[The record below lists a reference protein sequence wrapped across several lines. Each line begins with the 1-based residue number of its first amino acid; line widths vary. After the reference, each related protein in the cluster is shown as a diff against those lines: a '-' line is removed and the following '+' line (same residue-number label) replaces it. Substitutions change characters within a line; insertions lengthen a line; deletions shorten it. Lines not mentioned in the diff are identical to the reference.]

1 MRSTNILKLMMSLMG
16 LAMVMALGINRA
28 EAARGSDYS
37 FSATEMFSGETMDLE
52 ALTAEAPLVFHIFSP
67 ECPHCQRHM
76 PYVKNLYGKLDGKAV
91 NFLMYSVDSSE
102 RETQRFMDSRSLSM
116 PVVIDGDGQFSE
128 LYKRDGWPT
137 TVVLGKGGKLI
148 GTCDTNGPSYVDEVV
163 ELVAKAQKDY
173 FN

>member
-1 MRSTNILKLMMSLMG
+1 MIPTTTG
-16 LAMVMALGINRA
+16 
-28 EAARGSDYS
+28 AARAVGLVLP
-37 FSATEMFSGETMDLE
+37 DL
-52 ALTAEAPLVFHIFSP
+52 
-67 ECPHCQRHM
+67 
-76 PYVKNLYGKLDGKAV
+76 NGKLDGKAV

>member
-1 MRSTNILKLMMSLMG
+1 MRTGNYKMLMLG
-16 LAMVMALGINRA
+16 LMALCLVLGFGHSRA

-37 FSATEMFSGETMDLE
+37 FSATELFSGESMNLE
-52 ALTAEAPLVFHIFSP
+52 ELTADAPLVFHIFSP

-91 NFLMYSVDSSE
+91 NFLMYSVDSSQ
-102 RETQRFMDSRSLSM
+102 RETERFMDSRSLSM
-116 PVVIDGDGQFSE
+116 PVVIDGQGQFSE
-128 LYKRDGWPT
+128 RFKQEGWPT

-148 GTCDTNGPSYVDEVV
+148 GTCDSNGPGYVDEVV
-163 ELVAKAQKDY
+163 DLIAKAQQDY